1 MNLMKLKMKNYVSVI
16 FRLILMFT
24 SFSLPIIFTE
34 GAYENMISKGHY
46 FWFAYFI
53 LLFLSVIYVLIKKNY
68 FELINAKI
76 QNEKLTYKNLLIFK
90 KEIKLNEIRGFKNGI
105 DDDSHDYI
113 SLYNYKNKKIAT
125 LKTNI
130 YSNLPEFLNA
140 LKCKNIGIE
149 LTVFQKIIQ
158 KFKNL
163 ITSKKE

>member
-1 MNLMKLKMKNYVSVI
+1 
-16 FRLILMFT
+16 MFT

-53 LLFLSVIYVLIKKNY
+53 LLFLLTIYILTKKNY
-68 FELINAKI
+68 FELVNAKI
-76 QNEKLTYKNLLIFK
+76 QNEKLIYENLLIFK
-90 KEIKLNEIRGFKNGI
+90 KEIKLNEIQGFKNGI
-105 DDDSHDYI
+105 DDDSTDYI

-130 YSNLPEFLNA
+130 YSNLPNFLNA
-140 LKCKNIGIE
+140 LKCENIGIE
-149 LTVFQKIIQ
+149 LTNFQKIVQ

-163 ITSKKE
+163 ITILKE

>member
-1 MNLMKLKMKNYVSVI
+1 MNLMKLKMKNYVLVI
-16 FRLILMFT
+16 FRLTLMFS

-34 GAYENMISKGHY
+34 GTYENMISKGHY

-53 LLFLSVIYVLIKKNY
+53 LLFLSMIYFLIIKNY
-68 FELINAKI
+68 FELVNARI
-76 QNEKLTYKNLLIFK
+76 QNEKLIYKNLLIFK
-90 KEIKLNEIRGFKNGI
+90 KEIKLNDIQGFKNGI
-105 DDDSHDYI
+105 DEDSNQYV

-140 LKCKNIGIE
+140 LKCENIGIE

-158 KFKNL
+158 KLK
-163 ITSKKE
+163 I